1 MVRQARIEY
10 EGALY
15 HVISRGERLEKIF
28 FDDKDKLKFLEKLG
42 EAADKFN
49 FKTHCYVL
57 MDNHFHL
64 LLETPEGNLSRAMH
78 YLNTSYSNWFK
89 SKHQIIGSI
98 FQGRYK
104 SILIEKEMYLL
115 MLSVYI
121 HLNPVR
127 ARLVNSPERYR
138 WSSFKD
144 YMRND
149 RTTSLVFSKDIL
161 KMFSDDKERYRE
173 FVHSYIVKDNEIK
186 KEDIRGE
193 YSILGGKKFRDEVS
207 KKLKSSCEES
217 NLRELPDL
225 KGLSR
230 LDKNEIKKIILKA
243 FLIKEEELL
252 IKKRNNCYRKLY
264 LYGLKRYTD
273 LSIKNIADLCEV
285 DYAAASQMIKR
296 FILDSEK
303 NYELKLMVKK
313 LDREVRNY

>member
-10 EGALY
+10 QGAFY
-15 HVISRGERLEKIF
+15 HVISRGEKLEKIF
-28 FDDKDKLKFLEKLG
+28 LNESDKLKFLEKLG
-42 EAADKFN
+42 EAADKFSL
-49 FKTHCYVL
+49 KIHCYVL

-104 SILIEKEMYLL
+104 SILVEKEAYLL
-115 MLSVYI
+115 ALSAYI

-127 ARLVNSPERYR
+127 AMLADNPERYR
-138 WSSFKD
+138 WSSFGE
-144 YMRND
+144 YIRND
-149 RTTSLVFSKDIL
+149 KATSLIFSKDIL
-161 KMFSDDKERYRE
+161 KMFSDDKEKYKE
-173 FVHSYIVKDNEIK
+173 FVYSHMIKHSEVKKDN
-186 KEDIRGE
+186 IRGK
-193 YSILGGKKFRDEVS
+193 YSILGGDKFRDEIVRR
-207 KKLKSSCEES
+207 LKFNHRNS

-230 LDKNEIKKIILKA
+230 LNKNEIKKIILKT
-243 FLIKEEELL
+243 FQIKEEELL
-252 IKKRNNCYRKLY
+252 IKKRNNYYQKLY

-273 LSIKNIADLCEV
+273 LSLNEIAELFEM

-303 NYELKLMVKK
+303 NYKLKLMVRKF
-313 LDREVRNY
+313 DREVRNS